1 MLTRRR
7 LFLILII
14 LLVASGLLAVGLL
27 QLARPEATV
36 QPGFDGKR
44 AYQDVVY
51 QASLGPRTVGSPAHQ
66 KAVDWMAQ
74 NLRAAGWKVEIQQG
88 QMDGHPI
95 RNVIAQYGEGEPWVI
110 LGAHYDS
117 RLQADH
123 DPNPAN
129 HSTPVPGANDGASGV
144 AVLMELA
151 RILPGSMESAAG
163 FQTVWLVFFD
173 GEDNGKI
180 PGWDWILGS
189 RMFAASLADFPQAV
203 VILDMIGDAKLNIYQ
218 ERSSDQQLTAEIW
231 QTAEKS
237 GYGSQFIANPGLSI
251 LDDHTPF
258 LERGMRAVDIID
270 FDYPYYHTLSD
281 TVDKVSP
288 DSLQIVGTVMLNW
301 LTQDRP

>member
-1 MLTRRR
+1 MRTRRR

-14 LLVASGLLAVGLL
+14 LLAVAAWLAVSLL
-27 QLARPEATV
+27 LPARPVKTV
-36 QPGFDGKR
+36 QPEFDGQR
-44 AYQDVVY
+44 AYQDVAY
-51 QASLGPRTVGSPAHQ
+51 QVSLGPRTIGSPAHN

-74 NLRAAGWKVEIQQG
+74 DLRAAGWKVEIQEG
-88 QMDGHPI
+88 QMAGHPM
-95 RNVIAQYGEGEPWVI
+95 RNVVAQYGEGAPWVI
-110 LGAHYDS
+110 LGAHFDS
-117 RLQADH
+117 RLHADH

-129 HSTPVPGANDGASGV
+129 YSTPVPGANDGASGV

-151 RILPGSMESAAG
+151 RIIPDRMESTAG
-163 FQTVWLVFFD
+163 FQQVWLVFFD

-189 RMFAASLADFPQAV
+189 RMFAASLEDFPQAV
-203 VILDMIGDAKLNIYQ
+203 VVLDMIGDTNLNIYQ
-218 ERSSDQQLTAEIW
+218 ERNSDQQLTAEIW
-231 QTAEKS
+231 QAAEKL
-237 GYGSQFIANPGLSI
+237 GYGSQFIPKPGLSI

-281 TVDKVSP
+281 TLDKVSP